1 MGCEQ
6 PDHRPLCPTEAQV
19 VAWLDRY
26 ATSELRRLSRWNGC
40 TLFENVEIAV
50 TLQGRFSW
58 RELFDE
64 PEYALAQA
72 FDDWRMDFDDLE
84 IDE

>member
-1 MGCEQ
+1 MTETATTEQ
-6 PDHRPLCPTEAQV
+6 TTQAPAPQPLA
-19 VAWLDRY
+19 
-26 ATSELRRLSRWNGC
+26 SGRL
-40 TLFENVEIAV
+40 T
-50 TLQGRFSW
+50 W